1 MLVGGIEDESKLSQI
16 TSADLAIS
24 LGLLQEN
31 KVDLSLDEMMN
42 VDLIAHEVMVD
53 KEMQETK

>member
-1 MLVGGIEDESKLSQI
+1 MLLDGIEDESKLSEI
-16 TSADLAIS
+16 TRADLAIS
-24 LGLLQEN
+24 LGLLLEN

-53 KEMQETK
+53 EEMQETK